1 MKRLTS
7 YSASRDENSSWPS
20 AKIRSNTFSGRPV
33 SSSDGHLADQQY
45 CTQGQPNR
53 CGLNQ
58 NCHVMGW
65 AGLASRSY
73 YAWQAARD
81 HVDCGAAEDAG
92 E

>member
-1 MKRLTS
+1 MTG
-7 YSASRDENSSWPS
+7 ARDENSSRPS
-20 AKIRSNTFSGRPV
+20 AKIRSNTFSDRPV
-33 SSSDGHLADQQY
+33 SSSDSHLADQHY
-45 CTQGQPNR
+45 CSPRQPNR

-65 AGLASRSY
+65 AGLAN
-73 YAWQAARD
+73 AWHAARD